1 MMDFEAY
8 SRQLYD
14 ALRTV
19 DPAALNAATALLET
33 AYDQDKAVY
42 AAGNGQS
49 ASTAD
54 AFALDLY
61 KQTVGRYDIRR
72 FRAISLA
79 SNVAALTAWAN
90 DRDYE
95 AIFTE
100 QLRTYLQAGDVFVA
114 FSASGN
120 SPNMVQA
127 AEWVRANGGY
137 TVALTGFSGGCL
149 REVAHACVHVA
160 VSDYGH
166 AETAHVAIM
175 HYWVDY
181 FKEKLAQLAQTS
193 D

>member
-1 MMDFEAY
+1 MMNFEAY
-8 SRQLYD
+8 SQQLYQ

-19 DPAALNAATALLET
+19 DPAALAAATTLLE
-33 AYDQDKAVY
+33 AAHDGDRAVY

-61 KQTVGRYDIRR
+61 KQTVGRHNVRR

-79 SNVAALTAWAN
+79 SNVAALTAWGN
-90 DRDYE
+90 DLSYE
-95 AIFTE
+95 SIFTE
-100 QLRTYLQAGDVFVA
+100 QLRTYLQPGDVFVA

-120 SPNMVQA
+120 SPNVVQA
-127 AEWVRANGGY
+127 AEWVRANGGF
-137 TVALTGFSGGCL
+137 TVALTGFSGGRL

-160 VSDYGH
+160 VDDYGH

-181 FKEKLAQLAQTS
+181 FKEKLARLAQTS

>member
-1 MMDFEAY
+1 MMNFEAY
-8 SRQLYD
+8 SQQLYQ

-19 DPAALNAATALLET
+19 DPAALAAATTLLE
-33 AYDQDKAVY
+33 AAHDGDRAVY

-61 KQTVGRYDIRR
+61 KQTVGRHNVRR

-79 SNVAALTAWAN
+79 SNVAALTAWGN
-90 DRDYE
+90 DLSYE
-95 AIFTE
+95 SIFTE
-100 QLRTYLQAGDVFVA
+100 QLRTYLQPGDVFVA

-120 SPNMVQA
+120 SPNVVQA
-127 AEWVRANGGY
+127 AEWVRANGGF
-137 TVALTGFSGGCL
+137 TVALTGFSGGRL

-160 VSDYGH
+160 VDDYGH

-175 HYWVDY
+175 HYWVEY
-181 FKEKLAQLAQTS
+181 FKEKLARLAEAG